1 MEIYVI
7 MILEGFIKEGKP
19 MANYT
24 ITSLI
29 TDNIGNIN
37 PFRYRGYYY
46 DTETGFYYLQTRYYD
61 PTICRFINADN
72 YELVSQ
78 LAGSKE
84 LNMYAYCR
92 NNPIMYTDA
101 TGEGWIL
108 ALVIIGAS
116 ALIGGGINGKKS
128 YDDGNRGWD
137 LVLDIAIGAGAG
149 AAVAGGALMTGGVFI
164 GAIQSI
170 GGAFTLSTGL
180 AQMTALGTAGF
191 NLGGFIMAALQGIK
205 TPEPVE
211 FPLQPQAPTYY
222 TPITGY

>member
-1 MEIYVI
+1 MV
-7 MILEGFIKEGKP
+7 
-19 MANYT
+19 AV
-24 ITSLI
+24 TSN
-29 TDNIGNIN
+29 TSSSFIGNIN

-61 PTICRFINADN
+61 PSICRFINADN

-92 NNPIMYTDA
+92 NNPIMHIDP

-108 ALVIIGAS
+108 ALVVIGVGALVGGAINGRTSYNAGNRGWNLVLDVAIGAS
-116 ALIGGGINGKKS
+116 A
-128 YDDGNRGWD
+128 
-137 LVLDIAIGAGAG
+137 G
-149 AAVAGGALMTGGVFI
+149 AAIAGGALMIGGVFI

-170 GGAFTLSTGL
+170 GGAFTLTTGL
-180 AQMTALGTAGF
+180 VQTTAIGTAGF
-191 NLGGFIMAALQGIK
+191 NLGGFIMTALQGIK

-211 FPLQPQAPTYY
+211 FPSQPQAPTYY
-222 TPITGY
+222 NPITGY